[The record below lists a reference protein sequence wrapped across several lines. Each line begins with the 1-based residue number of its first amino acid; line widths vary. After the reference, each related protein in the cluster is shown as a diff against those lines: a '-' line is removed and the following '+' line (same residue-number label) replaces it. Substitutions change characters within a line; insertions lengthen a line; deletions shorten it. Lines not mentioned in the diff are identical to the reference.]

1 MEPVPEEYLSR
12 IAILYGT
19 SELHSA
25 RDSHSFTCELCQLVK
40 SRRTPICIVDIPGYV
55 DIDMTMI
62 NYDIVRKVNE
72 SWEKKKIK
80 QRCKLDCV
88 EVGDNWKNFHWPNKP
103 LCSKKIRRMSSIFE
117 DPPKKVTFK
126 KINKSKL

>member
-1 MEPVPEEYLSR
+1 MYPVPHDYLSR

-19 SELHSA
+19 SELHQA

-40 SRRTPICIVDIPGYV
+40 GRRTPLCIMDIPGWLILV
-55 DIDMTMI
+55 ILCTFLLTFCSKI
-62 NYDIVRKVNE
+62 NE

-88 EVGDNWKNFHWPNKP
+88 EVGDNWRTFFWPNKP
-103 LCSKKIRRMSSIFE
+103 GKNNKIKRISSIFE
-117 DPPKKVTFK
+117 DPQPEV
-126 KINKSKL
+126 